1 MGFFS
6 SIRKWF
12 TDKTGFPRSN
22 ESLKRKHDNCETIS
36 NKRARMDDSLVEVVE
51 ISDESLS
58 EVEEVEITEPGP
70 STIPLRAS
78 PPVMLIDGRRHQ
90 RKTLTPVMTV
100 DLTTSDDENE
110 MKFMKSYSISDS
122 KIISNRTS
130 GIVKNVSSKSYLFEP
145 MKLEDK
151 YSQKM
156 LSKGKKRCIH
166 LFIISEVAKYSIKKK
181 KKIEKLLNMNFKY

>member
-12 TDKTGFPRSN
+12 TDKTGFPRSK
-22 ESLKRKHDNCETIS
+22 ESLKRKHDNCETIN

-51 ISDESLS
+51 ISDESLL

-70 STIPLRAS
+70 STMPLRAS

-90 RKTLTPVMTV
+90 RRTLSPAMTV
-100 DLTTSDDENE
+100 DLTANDDENE
-110 MKFMKSYSISDS
+110 LKFMKSYSVPDS
-122 KIISNRTS
+122 KMISNRTS
-130 GIVKNVSSKSYLFEP
+130 GIVRSISSKSCLFEP

-151 YSQKM
+151 YSQKC
-156 LSKGKKRCIH
+156 STKG
-166 LFIISEVAKYSIKKK
+166 
-181 KKIEKLLNMNFKY
+181 EKT